1 MVAKSSLAV
10 NIVVPIAIREWRT
23 SVLTKVFVGL
33 GMGYPLLLSLT
44 LWLGVLFLL
53 LVDMIGSVSDTPELE
68 REIEKF
74 LGANTP
80 TRHTTYYVVD
90 NSNTQF
96 GDLIR
101 EEIFRRDIAS
111 AVEFISS
118 KDYTEFSAVR
128 PLINSFWSS
137 DIRASIESLKEK
149 IQAEENSTDTRKAL
163 VSILIDTMKSL
174 KRGDSERDVD
184 SDARDFAYWWRANR
198 HYLGQSLPEF
208 SSHFFSEVTNEDW
221 SFEELNELLAS
232 KQLDGYF
239 ILPDGFPHTDSSIL
253 FVSSEITNPE
263 ERRSALLLTNWY
275 ESIATEILT
284 NQLTGPAKNEK
295 ANRTLPV
302 IESGRVTDEY
312 DRDGSYLIKAGFEAV
327 VHPSYLNVW
336 IRAIWISLF
345 WVAMFYC
352 VYAMS
357 FNLTEEKQ
365 NRVSEVLLSNMSPLN
380 LMDGKVL
387 GNVLVILTVFGSW
400 MVILGAP
407 LIWMITLAPELGAH
421 ALRELFNPL
430 YVLNWFVSLL
440 LGLTL
445 LAYFA
450 TALGS
455 LYATDRVLGLVITL
469 MMLLLGISFLTS
481 VNPDSV
487 IGSTVKFIPLFTPFA
502 LVSQTTFLPTFP
514 VYLCLLA
521 LVITFLWTIRFLL
534 LPVFARGMLL
544 DAVPNKFNKLIKTLF
559 IQD

>member
-1 MVAKSSLAV
+1 MVA
-10 NIVVPIAIREWRT
+10 PIAIREWRT

-44 LWLGVLFLL
+44 LWVGVLFLL
-53 LVDMIGSVSDTPELE
+53 LVDLIGSVSDAPELE

-80 TRHTTYYVVD
+80 SRHTTYYVVD
-90 NSNTQF
+90 KSNTQF

-118 KDYTEFSAVR
+118 KDYTEFAAVR
-128 PLINSFWSS
+128 PLIDSFWSS
-137 DIRASIESLKEK
+137 DIRTSIESLKEK
-149 IQAEENSTDTRKAL
+149 IQAEEDTVDTRKVL

-174 KRGDSERDVD
+174 MRGDSERDVD
-184 SDARDFAYWWRANR
+184 RDALDFAYWWRANR
-198 HYLGQSLPEF
+198 HYLSRSLPEF
-208 SSHFFSEVTNEDW
+208 SNHFFVELTKEDW
-221 SFEELNELLAS
+221 SLDELNDLLAS
-232 KQLDGYF
+232 KRLDGYF
-239 ILPDGFPHTDSSIL
+239 ILPNGFPQTNSSIQ
-253 FVSSEITNPE
+253 FVSSEIMVPE
-263 ERRSALLLTNWY
+263 ERRSAFLLTNWY

-284 NQLTGPAKNEK
+284 NQVTGLTVTEK
-295 ANRTLPV
+295 INRALPV
-302 IESGRVTDEY
+302 IEVGRVTNEY
-312 DRDGSYLIKAGFEAV
+312 DRDGSYVIKAGFQADV
-327 VHPSYLNVW
+327 YPRYLNVW
-336 IRAIWISLF
+336 IRAIWTSLF

-400 MVILGAP
+400 TVILGAP
-407 LIWMITLAPELGAH
+407 LIWMIALAPELGAH

-445 LAYFA
+445 LGYIA

-469 MMLLLGISFLTS
+469 LMLLLGISFLTS

-487 IGSTVKFIPLFTPFA
+487 IGSIVKFIPLFTPFA
-502 LVSQTTFLPTFP
+502 LVSQTTFLPTLP
-514 VYLCLLA
+514 VYLCLLV

-534 LPVFARGMLL
+534 VPVFARGVLL
-544 DAVPNKFNKLIKTLF
+544 DAVPNKFSKLIKILF
-559 IQD
+559 TQD